1 MLDVVLLV
9 LASLASFGRMLAA
22 YILSLLVAISLGIL
36 MARRRTAEAILMPIL
51 DVLQS
56 IPILGFFPIA
66 IVIFVSFLP
75 KSIGLELAAIFLI
88 TTSLLWNMIFGVYTS
103 VKSLDPNMFHMASVY
118 RLKTFSRIAYIYVPA
133 ARAAIAANSIIS
145 WAGGWFFLTSAEV
158 ISAGSEEYKLL
169 GIGSLIMDLYS
180 KGDMLEFY
188 IATAVLFA
196 IIIASYLLIFN
207 PATNLV
213 IQHHLLPAW
222 HRAFYYIYR
231 FVSIVWEHIMHLGI
245 KFESKGMAKHN
256 MVIAVPLLTLPL
268 LYINVVANLQ
278 KSPLFILEFMTNFL
292 ISLARVSLVVVVS
305 FMITIVMAY
314 LSLVKGLGPIIAI
327 VGEILASIPA
337 ILWWPILSPLAVK
350 ASWLVSFIVF
360 LQGSLWYE
368 FFNVMLFGVPK
379 IKMEVLELAK
389 VYSIRG
395 FNYFRYILIPSLL
408 PSIASGALSAWG
420 GAWNA
425 SIVAEYFE
433 SGSTTID
440 LGGVGSML
448 SKYTYGGRYD
458 IVLYTVILW
467 ALMIVLL
474 NKSVWSQIFKRVEKS
489 FVVE

>member
-1 MLDVVLLV
+1 MDAVLLA

-36 MARRRTAEAILMPIL
+36 MARRRIAEAVLMPIL
-51 DVLQS
+51 DILQS

-66 IVIFVSFLP
+66 IVMFVTFLP
-75 KSIGLELAAIFLI
+75 RSIGLELAAIFLI
-88 TTSLLWNMIFGVYTS
+88 TTSLLWNMIFGVYS
-103 VKSLDPNMFHMASVY
+103 SIKSLDPEVFYMASIY
-118 RLKTFSRIAYIYVPA
+118 SLKTFSRVAYIYVPA

-169 GIGSLIMDLYS
+169 GIGSLIMDFYNR
-180 KGDMLEFY
+180 GNMLGFY
-188 IATAVLFA
+188 TAIAILFA
-196 IIIASYLLIFN
+196 IIVASYLLIFN

-213 IQHHLLPAW
+213 IQQRILPAW
-222 HRAFYYIYR
+222 HRAFYYIYK
-231 FVSIVWEHIMHLGI
+231 FVSIIWESIMHIGI
-245 KFESKGMAKHN
+245 KFESKGITRHGTI
-256 MVIAVPLLTLPL
+256 VIVPFLALSF
-268 LYINVVANLQ
+268 LYINATIYLQ
-278 KSPLFILEFMTNFL
+278 KSSLPILEFAINFL
-292 ISLARVSLVVVVS
+292 ISLARVGLVVIVS
-305 FMITIVMAY
+305 LIITVGMAY
-314 LSLVKGLGPIIAI
+314 LSLVKGWGKSIAI

-337 ILWWPILSPLAVK
+337 ILWWPILSPLAAK
-350 ASWLVSFIVF
+350 MPWLVSFIVF

-368 FFNVMLFGVPK
+368 FFNVILFGVPK
-379 IKMEVLELAK
+379 IRLEVLELAK
-389 VYSIRG
+389 VYSIKG

-433 SGSTTID
+433 SGTTVID
-440 LGGVGSML
+440 LGGVGSLL
-448 SKYTYGGRYD
+448 SRYAYEGSYGR
-458 IVLYTVILW
+458 VLYIVILW

-474 NKSVWSQIFKRVEKS
+474 NKTVWSQVFKRVEKS